1 MTIEP
6 ATSNRIAQ
14 QYDTMVEDM
23 LRAANLSR
31 YMGTDVL
38 NPVQAEVN
46 KFNMMLEKASVAT
59 NSSVSEMNNAA
70 QRSLYQVRLAIKKF
84 KTT

>member
-46 KFNMMLEKASVAT
+46 KFNML
-59 NSSVSEMNNAA
+59 
-70 QRSLYQVRLAIKKF
+70 LD
-84 KTT
+84 